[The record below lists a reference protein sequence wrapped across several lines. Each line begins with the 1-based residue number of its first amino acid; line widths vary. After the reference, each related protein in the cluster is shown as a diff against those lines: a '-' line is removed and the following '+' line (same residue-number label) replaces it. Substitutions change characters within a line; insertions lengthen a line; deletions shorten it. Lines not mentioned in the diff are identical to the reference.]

1 MESMPKEPTTLGELQ
16 LYKVLQRANLL
27 GYYDVFISHGGD
39 DVQQLCEAGEEEFLE
54 IMALIGMASKPLHVR
69 RFQKALQDWVTSP
82 QLFQDININY
92 RPPQSL
98 PLSSLGVNVKSLM
111 ESKMNGNYQ
120 SKTTNPHSMN
130 HSDPTKEKTGFTPIS
145 AHQSRDQDASTKFFT
160 SSTHK
165 SLSDAISRITKNQSS
180 NCTPKVEENG
190 ALDEETVKLIAKV
203 SSEEIKKHYP
213 DKLTYEDALEHIKSS
228 SKKRPHLVRVL
239 EMRNGNSKDK
249 ELRRLASL
257 FPTHFSNRTASN
269 LTHFEI
275 MCNEASMQICQAH
288 PTLLTTGREERLK
301 IAQFVV

>member
-1 MESMPKEPTTLGELQ
+1 
-16 LYKVLQRANLL
+16 
-27 GYYDVFISHGGD
+27 
-39 DVQQLCEAGEEEFLE
+39 
-54 IMALIGMASKPLHVR
+54 
-69 RFQKALQDWVTSP
+69 
-82 QLFQDININY
+82 
-92 RPPQSL
+92 
-98 PLSSLGVNVKSLM
+98 M

-301 IAQFVV
+301 IAQFVVNKTNKLLLSSTDKNLAGMSNNSFSEEQLTTKLNEIRSQIDAFKLKMSEAETNKNYVTVLEYQSELARLGFKEKAIISLQKKTSK